1 MCHPLPPPMPLL
13 PASESQSGLF
23 RWLFVAYRRQ
33 FLLALDVQLPKNN
46 PPPPVPSSF
55 CHERSPSTVGVT

>member
-46 PPPPVPSSF
+46 PPPQYRARFAMRDLPP
-55 CHERSPSTVGVT
+55 RSA